1 MRTEVE
7 RMLTLIAQGSANFQD
22 VLRHAIKIFKLKFM
36 YFVKNIDSMDALF
49 QVSFSPLAESG
60 IALLY
65 RQDCTALIAMRHTPC
80 PLECEG
86 VSRVQV
92 PAGWSA
98 GFLHWREGAFVSVL
112 PVLLQPSAVQRH
124 APLGGLQHLHERQ
137 LPALAEHAG
146 HLQLRGIP

>member
-92 PAGWSA
+92 PAG
-98 GFLHWREGAFVSVL
+98 
-112 PVLLQPSAVQRH
+112 
-124 APLGGLQHLHERQ
+124 
-137 LPALAEHAG
+137 
-146 HLQLRGIP
+146 

>member
-60 IALLY
+60 KA
-65 RQDCTALIAMRHTPC
+65 H
-80 PLECEG
+80 
-86 VSRVQV
+86 SRCGKCRRYMKYIQV
-92 PAGWSA
+92 GQSA
-98 GFLHWREGAFVSVL
+98 CQSPFNL
-112 PVLLQPSAVQRH
+112 
-124 APLGGLQHLHERQ
+124 
-137 LPALAEHAG
+137 
-146 HLQLRGIP
+146 